1 MGQDSPTEK
10 ISSWPGAFGAYRL
23 SRDAVLVNIWPI
35 LGLTAISILASLA
48 IEPLAKALH
57 IPDVLGQI
65 VSYLI
70 SIWLSIALI
79 IAYLASARHLKIAVE
94 EALRDAVPFIL
105 KYFLLFVLTT
115 LLVGLS
121 LLLLIIPFFFVMPRL
136 VLAPYFMVDKKLG
149 PIEALKASWAAS
161 KGNVGKIWGI
171 FGAALLFGVL
181 ILVLVG
187 IYLSFM
193 YAAIFAVFY
202 LYITRQKQGS
212 SR

>member
-1 MGQDSPTEK
+1 
-10 ISSWPGAFGAYRL
+10 
-23 SRDAVLVNIWPI
+23 
-35 LGLTAISILASLA
+35 
-48 IEPLAKALH
+48 
-57 IPDVLGQI
+57 
-65 VSYLI
+65 
-70 SIWLSIALI
+70 
-79 IAYLASARHLKIAVE
+79 LASARHLKIAVE

-115 LLVGLS
+115 LLAGLS

-171 FGAALLFGVL
+171 FGVALLFGAL